1 MEQAVPVAVEFD
13 HFLILGAWL
22 VAGIICSIPA
32 SAIMGAKGQ
41 NAGAGFFLGF
51 FLNFLGI
58 GLAIVCPASPER
70 QAQAIARALSS
81 VPLQTKPDLTEPV
94 ETRPQLRQPVQTI
107 PVSAQQRSADAQ
119 AAERSQEI
127 AELIRKSQ
135 SEQEEG

>member
-1 MEQAVPVAVEFD
+1 MEPSLPVSIQFD
-13 HFLILGAWL
+13 QWIILGVWL
-22 VAGIICSIPA
+22 VLGVICSIPA

-81 VPLQTKPDLTEPV
+81 VPLQTKPDLAEPV
-94 ETRPQLRQPVQTI
+94 ETRPQLREPVQTTS
-107 PVSAQQRSADAQ
+107 VSPQQSAADLE
-119 AAERSQEI
+119 AAERSEGI
-127 AELIRKSQ
+127 AELIRESQ
-135 SEQEEG
+135 SEK